1 MSYAFWFR
9 QDHEK
14 NVHQAPWVPR
24 SSWQQGEFPLYS
36 NQEAPHD
43 LEMIHHPDETDRRS
57 GKQQHFRK
65 RWKFDFYRTIGKVKG
80 QKSHATNHGALAP
93 VPTAGAASRG
103 RPKDAQSPNHWHL
116 ASFFRGFPSS
126 GISMHFQNTQN
137 GWVFLSDSM
146 TTYHFLAWSY
156 HIIPVNHHQSILTL
170 RLHTFPKLSP
180 GWSCSDQVWAGLQPT
195 EQWQARRCP
204 EPPKRG
210 PSRTTCPA
218 DCWFD
223 ERLCAETKHLLESL
237 LSQLYKVHH
246 IEIAAHLFY
255 IMGVHGQIHN
265 TQRS

>member
-116 ASFFRGFPSS
+116 ASFFPRFSIKWHIHAFPKYSKWMGFPLRFHDNLS
-126 GISMHFQNTQN
+126 
-137 GWVFLSDSM
+137 FLGM
-146 TTYHFLAWSY
+146 
-156 HIIPVNHHQSILTL
+156 IIPY
-170 RLHTFPKLSP
+170 HT
-180 GWSCSDQVWAGLQPT
+180 
-195 EQWQARRCP
+195 R
-204 EPPKRG
+204 
-210 PSRTTCPA
+210 
-218 DCWFD
+218 
-223 ERLCAETKHLLESL
+223 
-237 LSQLYKVHH
+237 
-246 IEIAAHLFY
+246 
-255 IMGVHGQIHN
+255 
-265 TQRS
+265 